1 MKKAAMFL
9 YKRACILGLPVFHG
23 RQVESELALLHP
35 GERVECVKTD
45 YFVKKLSLCLS
56 ILAVGLILGLLAKAG
71 AAGKSRVGEGGTIF
85 RGAPDPLL

>member
-35 GERVECVKTD
+35 GE
-45 YFVKKLSLCLS
+45 
-56 ILAVGLILGLLAKAG
+56 
-71 AAGKSRVGEGGTIF
+71 
-85 RGAPDPLL
+85 